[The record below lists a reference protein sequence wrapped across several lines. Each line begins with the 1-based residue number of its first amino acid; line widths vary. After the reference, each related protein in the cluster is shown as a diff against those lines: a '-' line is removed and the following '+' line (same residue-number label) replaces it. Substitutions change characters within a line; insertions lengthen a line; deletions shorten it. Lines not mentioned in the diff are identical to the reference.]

1 MTTKNYY
8 GNNPNFAQAF
18 GGKLQINPQEI
29 AQGQARMEA
38 FPYINDS
45 IVSIAAGI
53 GKFPS
58 DVGSLFNAEWANN
71 WENEVNLYRNQN
83 QSKKLNHERM
93 LATKAINNGMPL
105 AEVAKK
111 YPYAS
116 AQYGLEVGSVP
127 LSGTIKGAKIGK
139 NIYKIMKED
148 SIFNRAKRVN
158 SAKILVPAS
167 VAYTGSIPTQAY
179 SYNLYR
185 DYKEN
190 RGNNG

>member
-8 GNNPNFAQAF
+8 GNNPNFARAF
-18 GGKLQINPQEI
+18 GGQLQVSPQEI

-45 IVSIAAGI
+45 IASIAAGV
-53 GKFPS
+53 GKLPS
-58 DVGSLFNAEWANN
+58 DVGALFNASWAND
-71 WENEVNLYRNQN
+71 WEDKVNLYRNQN
-83 QSKKLNHERM
+83 QSKKLNQERL
-93 LATKAINNGMPL
+93 LATEAINNGMPL

-111 YPYAS
+111 FPYAS

-127 LSGTIKGAKIGK
+127 MSGTIKGAKIGK
-139 NIYKIMKED
+139 NVYKVMKED
-148 SIFNRAKRVN
+148 SLLNRANRVN
-158 SAKILVPAS
+158 SAKVLAPAG

-179 SYNLYR
+179 GYNLYR

-190 RGNNG
+190 RGDNG

>member
-18 GGKLQINPQEI
+18 GGKLQINLQEI
-29 AQGQARMEA
+29 AQEQARMEA

-71 WENEVNLYRNQN
+71 WENRVNLYRNQN

-105 AEVAKK
+105 AEVAKQF
-111 YPYAS
+111 PYAS
-116 AQYGLEVGSVP
+116 TQYALETGAVP
-127 LSGTIKGAKIGK
+127 LGSTIKAGKTAK
-139 NIYKIMKED
+139 NVYSVMKTEK
-148 SIFNRAKRVN
+148 SFNRAKKAN
-158 SAKILVPAS
+158 NAKIIVPS
-167 VAYTGSIPTQAY
+167 SIAYIGSTPIQAY
-179 SYNLYR
+179 GYNLYR

-190 RGNNG
+190 RGDNG